1 MSAPQLRQIGLRIN
15 PATRTFQALRIF
27 LNQELEQ
34 LDTLLRARPPSCW
47 QSAAASP

>member
-34 LDTLLRARPPSCW
+34 LGTLLTTPPSCW